1 MYSYIYVSRFK
12 QKAQGRRGRQ
22 GRSPTR
28 QQFVLPAK
36 ADIGE
41 RIVGGRPPRG
51 SEVETALTPLGSAP
65 FTLLSEELSRL
76 IRTSLHYA
84 SPKHAASPP
93 SNVFNTQPN
102 NSSSS
107 GGGAAEV
114 AAAAAAAAAAVS
126 YCSHVLV
133 PSTIFFFIFHHCSPL
148 SENFS
153 KLSVSLT
160 VSDIWSI
167 QRRRAPLQPSQRSFP
182 LAAARPQPLSG
193 GR

>member
-114 AAAAAAAAAAVS
+114 AAAAAAATAAAVS

-133 PSTIFFFIFHHCSPL
+133 PSTIFFFSYFIIAHLYPKTFPSYRYRSQFPTSGL
-148 SENFS
+148 SRDEEPPSNQANAPS
-153 KLSVSLT
+153 HSQQHGLSL
-160 VSDIWSI
+160 
-167 QRRRAPLQPSQRSFP
+167 
-182 LAAARPQPLSG
+182 
-193 GR
+193 